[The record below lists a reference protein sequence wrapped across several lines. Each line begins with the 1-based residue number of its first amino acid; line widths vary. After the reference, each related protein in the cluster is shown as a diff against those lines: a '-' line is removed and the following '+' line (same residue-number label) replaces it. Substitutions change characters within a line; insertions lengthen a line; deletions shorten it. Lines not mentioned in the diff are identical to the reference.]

1 MRKAFLQRSEKKIE
15 VIRSILGSVKGL
27 KGTVVNKTCHSSNK
41 GSRGNF
47 VNDPFINCFLFAGHI
62 SLSNLKETIQ
72 ILDKICQLLFKLIE
86 MNSEFNKIR

>member
-1 MRKAFLQRSEKKIE
+1 MP
-15 VIRSILGSVKGL
+15 LGSL
-27 KGTVVNKTCHSSNK
+27 E
-41 GSRGNF
+41 NF

-86 MNSEFNKIR
+86 IRSDRIEMDWNGLDWIGLDWIEFHWIGFH